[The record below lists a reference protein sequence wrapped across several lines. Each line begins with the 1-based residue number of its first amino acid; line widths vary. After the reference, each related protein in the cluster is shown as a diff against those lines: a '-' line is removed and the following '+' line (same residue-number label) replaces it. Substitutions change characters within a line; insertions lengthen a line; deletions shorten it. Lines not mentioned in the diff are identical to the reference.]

1 MQHYF
6 KSRRKTKILTR
17 VVKTL
22 NFIKMKNLENLKSEL
37 NVIKLEERLE
47 MVNIATT
54 EVEDSGN
61 GVCCCSD
68 TV

>member
-1 MQHYF
+1 
-6 KSRRKTKILTR
+6 
-17 VVKTL
+17 
-22 NFIKMKNLENLKSEL
+22 MKNLENLKDEL

-47 MVNIATT
+47 MVNVASA

-68 TV
+68 AVE